1 MCIKLW
7 VRSGINAYR
16 FAHKATISDVAKK
29 LDVSRITVSHWLSYT
44 KDKTPNTLNQK
55 KLIKILGLN
64 PNFKKGKIKPV
75 NLKSKKIGHFY
86 KLDALLNKYRD
97 IACAGENEA
106 IKHTQKIAYKL
117 WSEINFDFPV
127 TTKLELWGNKQN
139 EYKCNVEIK
148 PIELPIT
155 FIFALI
161 PGKEKVEYELYWKLD
176 DLPAADRI
184 RFGVLCAAVIHK
196 FLKSIKQLIKDNQKF
211 KFVFNYDL
219 FKSKIQEI
227 QWL

>member
-1 MCIKLW
+1 
-7 VRSGINAYR
+7 
-16 FAHKATISDVAKK
+16 
-29 LDVSRITVSHWLSYT
+29 
-44 KDKTPNTLNQK
+44 
-55 KLIKILGLN
+55 
-64 PNFKKGKIKPV
+64 
-75 NLKSKKIGHFY
+75 
-86 KLDALLNKYRD
+86 
-97 IACAGENEA
+97 
-106 IKHTQKIAYKL
+106 
-117 WSEINFDFPV
+117 
-127 TTKLELWGNKQN
+127 LELWGNKQN

-176 DLPAADRI
+176 DLPTADRI
-184 RFGVLCAAVIHK
+184 KFGVLCAAVVHK